1 MVERIYHVGLTVS
14 DLDRSIAFYRDILGL
29 EVQGEIF
36 MAGEETDRLFRM
48 KDTKARVAYLNGSK
62 AMEAPPIELIQ
73 FVDNKVK
80 KVKGNLFTTS
90 ISEVCFYTDDIE
102 RVYNSLIENHV
113 ECLSEPQY
121 FDFRANE
128 LGESKAF
135 YFRDLVA
142 VQVQD
147 RQNNAVRHR
156 IEELVAVPR
165 GCQRAG
171 LRLAVTDNHGC
182 DQVGVI
188 QHRTEAVRQRITQF
202 TALVDGARGLRG
214 NVAGNAARERE
225 LLEQALHALGVLADV
240 RVNLAVSALEVGV
253 RHEEVAAVTRTGQQD
268 HIQIILLDDAVQM
281 NVNQVLTG
289 HRAPV
294 ADDLL
299 LDVLGLQRLL
309 EQRVI
314 EQVKLTGCKIIC
326 RPPVCVHFVQHFV
339 VDVCCHSVM
348 LPFCD

>member
-1 MVERIYHVGLTVS
+1 MLADGEDFLGYGVERVRQCAVYLHRLIALDEIRLPAAALEHFAQLLLRNARQQGRVG
-14 DLDRSIAFYRDILGL
+14 
-29 EVQGEIF
+29 
-36 MAGEETDRLFRM
+36 
-48 KDTKARVAYLNGSK
+48 N
-62 AMEAPPIELIQ
+62 
-73 FVDNKVK
+73 
-80 KVKGNLFTTS
+80 
-90 ISEVCFYTDDIE
+90 
-102 RVYNSLIENHV
+102 
-113 ECLSEPQY
+113 
-121 FDFRANE
+121 
-128 LGESKAF
+128 
-135 YFRDLVA
+135 LVA

-171 LRLAVTDNHGC
+171 LRLAVTDNYGC

-188 QHRTEAVRQRITQF
+188 QHRTEAVRQRIPQF

-214 NVAGNAARERE
+214 NVAGNAARERK

-240 RVNLAVSALEVGV
+240 RVNLAVGALEIGV
-253 RHEEVAAVTRTGQQD
+253 RHKEVAAVTRTGQQD
-268 HIQIILLDDAVQM
+268 HIQIILLDDAVQV

-294 ADDLL
+294 TDDLL

-348 LPFCD
+348 LPFCG